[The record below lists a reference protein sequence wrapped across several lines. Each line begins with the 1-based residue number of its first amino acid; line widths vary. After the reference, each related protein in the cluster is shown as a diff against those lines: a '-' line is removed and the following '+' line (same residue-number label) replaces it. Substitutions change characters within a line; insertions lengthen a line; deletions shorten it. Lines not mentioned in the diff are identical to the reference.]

1 MSKASIKKVVY
12 DWVVANQGAYHG
24 LKVTNKI
31 LARHF
36 MRDNPEFKVTNS
48 IETVLKYVTKTR
60 SGEIT
65 QDDFNDI
72 ESAILENIQ
81 TASVFMIHE
90 QPSNIEVDLDPLGL
104 DEHSDINR
112 IFFDVPE
119 TYASHLSPMK
129 IECDGLLGIASDM
142 HFPIHNREA
151 VLACFGKFKELGIK
165 GLYLNGDIIDCASV
179 GHHDKR
185 KVLHYTWD
193 QELAVA
199 RAFLKS
205 LRVLF
210 PTIPIW
216 YKSGNHEDWLP
227 RYLAKVAPQLGNEY
241 GLAEALGLKDLNIQY
256 VESSR
261 VARFGSLWVVH
272 GHEVGLKGGGVNI
285 ARALLMRTN
294 VNIIA
299 GHWHKND
306 QHERRNLDESVV
318 SAWVTGCLSDL
329 HPDYAPNNQM
339 THGFATVELTD
350 DKGGF
355 AVRPYKII
363 HGRVV
368 G

>member
-1 MSKASIKKVVY
+1 MSFQHEVLEWYES
-12 DWVVANQGAYHG
+12 NQQKFEGSRISND
-24 LKVTNKI
+24 L
-31 LARHF
+31 LADIYI
-36 MRDNPEFKVTNS
+36 RDHPGCTYS
-48 IETVLKYVTKTR
+48 WETVKKYITWARAGKIRPPNKVDIDQIMTNVKTANEAFR
-60 SGEIT
+60 PTIV
-65 QDDFNDI
+65 
-72 ESAILENIQ
+72 A
-81 TASVFMIHE
+81 
-90 QPSNIEVDLDPLGL
+90 DLDPLRLNL
-104 DEHSDINR
+104 DMNKV
-112 IFFDVPE
+112 FFDVPE
-119 TYASHLSPMK
+119 TFATHLEPLT
-129 IECDGLLGIASDM
+129 ITGVNHIGIGSDF
-142 HFPIHNREA
+142 HFPLHNRKA
-151 VLACFGKFKELGIK
+151 VLAWADKLKSLEVDGI
-165 GLYLNGDIIDCASV
+165 YLNGDIMDCAAV

-185 KVLHYTWD
+185 KILNYTWD
-193 QELAVA
+193 QELAVT

-210 PTIPIW
+210 PDIPIW
-216 YKSGNHEDWLP
+216 YKAGNHEDWLP

-241 GLAEALGLKDLNIQY
+241 GLAQALGLADLNITY
-256 VESSR
+256 IESSR
-261 VARFGSLWVVH
+261 VVRYGSLWIVH

-285 ARALLMRTN
+285 ARALLLRTN
-294 VNIIA
+294 VNILA

-355 AVRPYKII
+355 TVHPYKII

>member
-1 MSKASIKKVVY
+1 MSKVSIKRIVF
-12 DWVVANQGAYHG
+12 DWINQNIHAYHG

-31 LARHF
+31 LSRQF
-36 MRDNPEFKVTNS
+36 MRDNPEIKDSHS
-48 IETVLKYVTKTR
+48 IETVLKYVTKVR
-60 SGEIT
+60 AGEIT
-65 QDDFNDI
+65 LDDFNDI
-72 ESAILENIQ
+72 EDQIMNNIH
-81 TASVFMIHE
+81 TAQSVFK
-90 QPSNIEVDLDPLGL
+90 PTIEVDLNPLGVL
-104 DEHSDINR
+104 DVPDMNKV
-112 IFFDVPE
+112 FFDVPE
-119 TYASHLSPMK
+119 TYASYLAPMK
-129 IECDGLLGIASDM
+129 IECDGLLGVASDM

-151 VLACFGKFKELGIK
+151 VLACFGKLKELNIS

-185 KVLHYTWD
+185 KALHYTWD
-193 QELAVA
+193 QELEVA

-216 YKSGNHEDWLP
+216 YKAGNHEDWLP
-227 RYLAKVAPQLGNEY
+227 RYLAKVAPQLANEY
-241 GLAEALGLKDLNIQY
+241 GLAEALGLKDLNINY

-261 VARFGSLWVVH
+261 VAKYGSLWIVH

-285 ARALLMRTN
+285 ARALLMRCN
-294 VNIIA
+294 VNVLA

-350 DKGGF
+350 DHGGF